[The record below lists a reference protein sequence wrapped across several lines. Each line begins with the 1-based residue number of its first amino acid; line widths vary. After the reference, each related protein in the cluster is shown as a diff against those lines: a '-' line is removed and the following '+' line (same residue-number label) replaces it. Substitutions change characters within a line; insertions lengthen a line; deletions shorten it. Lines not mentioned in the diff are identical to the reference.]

1 MIIRDNYSTKTPVL
15 AIDLTYGLGVERDLV
30 DYYYYQ
36 NNKGEKYIDD
46 LGTMVI
52 NMDKV
57 MESWYNKNTKE
68 VQENKHLICVY
79 CGPEDLKILSKGD
92 KLVEEYTDAITKLNT
107 NDQFRQIMTLE
118 EENAKMDRSNLKR
131 AEEKGFEEGVNI
143 GHEKGQSDFIKQM
156 LSNGA
161 TIEDI
166 SKMSGLP
173 TEEIES
179 LIKV

>member
-1 MIIRDNYSTKTPVL
+1 M
-15 AIDLTYGLGVERDLV
+15 
-30 DYYYYQ
+30 
-36 NNKGEKYIDD
+36 
-46 LGTMVI
+46 
-52 NMDKV
+52 
-57 MESWYNKNTKE
+57 
-68 VQENKHLICVY
+68 
-79 CGPEDLKILSKGD
+79 
-92 KLVEEYTDAITKLNT
+92 EEYTDAITKLNT